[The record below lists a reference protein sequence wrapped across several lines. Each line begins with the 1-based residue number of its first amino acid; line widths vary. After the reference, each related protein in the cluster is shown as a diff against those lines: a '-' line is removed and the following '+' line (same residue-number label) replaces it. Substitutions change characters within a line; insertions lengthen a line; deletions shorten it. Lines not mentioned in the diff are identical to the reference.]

1 MDTYFFSKKH
11 FVLSPCELV
20 SIWWCAQL
28 CNSLFLM
35 HSSFKKAQNLW
46 SKVIWLISPILTES
60 LSWRFRVNTWNLRDG
75 FAYIIHWN
83 VDRREKKLGTSQM
96 YVFDTFSCFWGHFF
110 YTQDCERVTLRKTL
124 RVRHAAYWTPLA
136 WSCSVFDLH
145 ENFDLV
151 TSFCFNISL
160 FSLRGQWAT
169 AMLNLFR
176 QHVQQS
182 EHMARAGNIDLRNFN
197 FAQQGGQTTKTR

>member
-83 VDRREKKLGTSQM
+83 VDRREKNWGRVRRTFSIPFHVSEGTSFTPKT
-96 YVFDTFSCFWGHFF
+96 VNGSHSEKL
-110 YTQDCERVTLRKTL
+110 CE
-124 RVRHAAYWTPLA
+124 
-136 WSCSVFDLH
+136 S
-145 ENFDLV
+145 
-151 TSFCFNISL
+151 
-160 FSLRGQWAT
+160 
-169 AMLNLFR
+169 AMPHTERLWPVP
-176 QHVQQS
+176 VQCL
-182 EHMARAGNIDLRNFN
+182 IC
-197 FAQQGGQTTKTR
+197 TKILIW